1 MESIV
6 LGFLLIHL
14 ALLLGIIAALIL
26 TLVSRGGPSK
36 SGSGCEELDPRG
48 RGLLGISNICPKHR
62 ALPHFVVETKTG
74 HEAEALELS
83 LRSRIIGQGDAI
95 HQGADYNP
103 GDPTVSAGCGAH

>member
-26 TLVSRGGPSK
+26 TLVSRGGRSK

-48 RGLLGISNICPKHR
+48 RGLLGISNTFSGEGK
-62 ALPHFVVETKTG
+62 AMASTG
-74 HEAEALELS
+74 ECTLS
-83 LRSRIIGQGDAI
+83 I
-95 HQGADYNP
+95 
-103 GDPTVSAGCGAH
+103 